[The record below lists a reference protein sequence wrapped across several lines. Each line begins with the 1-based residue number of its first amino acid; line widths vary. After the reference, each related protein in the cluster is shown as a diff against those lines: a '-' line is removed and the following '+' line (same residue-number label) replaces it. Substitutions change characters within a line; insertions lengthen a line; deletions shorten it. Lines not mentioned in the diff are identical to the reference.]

1 MKRVVF
7 IHDHRFKEFN
17 GRYYTPSSFDRKF
30 LNYYKSFGDEI
41 YVIAREDRLESYQEN
56 LAESSG
62 KGIFFKTIDNLRSF
76 SGLLSINKSIK
87 NIRSVARKD
96 DLVIIRLPS
105 TTGLV
110 AFFSLHKL
118 NKNIIVEV
126 VGNVKESNFLHGSLV
141 GKYLGFIEHYLTKK
155 AIEKSKNTIYIT
167 KNYLQKIYPSKGK
180 TEVCPNTYLESTSYD
195 RDKHVFTENKIGLIG
210 SLDVDYKGHEV
221 ALNVLKYLNRN
232 GNKWSL
238 YFVGGGDSR
247 RWQNYAKAL
256 GVLDSVHFVG
266 VLKPG
271 KEVFNFI
278 DEMSIMLQPSKVEA
292 QGRAIVESMSRGK
305 PVISTNVG
313 GIPELLPKS
322 QLFDT
327 DDYPNMAKKIL
338 ELASSKRLYRSILI
352 DQFSVL
358 DEFDEGL
365 IKNKRLNFINLVV
378 KSD

>member
-1 MKRVVF
+1 
-7 IHDHRFKEFN
+7 
-17 GRYYTPSSFDRKF
+17 
-30 LNYYKSFGDEI
+30 
-41 YVIAREDRLESYQEN
+41 
-56 LAESSG
+56 
-62 KGIFFKTIDNLRSF
+62 
-76 SGLLSINKSIK
+76 
-87 NIRSVARKD
+87 
-96 DLVIIRLPS
+96 
-105 TTGLV
+105 
-110 AFFSLHKL
+110 FSLHKL

-358 DEFDEGL
+358 
-365 IKNKRLNFINLVV
+365 
-378 KSD
+378 